1 MADENRSF
9 RYGDSVFH
17 DGAGPL
23 AKHVPM
29 VFIQGVQAR
38 RGGHLGACVQSERL
52 SDEDAAHYAA
62 ELGEANRSDNL
73 AKMQAVY
80 MTTALVL
87 VHEGGGFLPHT
98 NESDVKWQLY
108 LVDPEDLRAVEA
120 GSKQA
125 ERCARGLRVPKA
137 AGPYTPHVHPVSSQL
152 RPLAWVLRCQ
162 TLHHLL
168 KIKKVNVPVKNLN
181 RDVVFPTPQNVMAV
195 DAGLLGLG
203 RRWLKT
209 ESDCACRR
217 EVGTPAVYVASRI
230 GHGRFP
236 T

>member
-125 ERCARGLRVPKA
+125 ERCARGLRVPD
-137 AGPYTPHVHPVSSQL
+137 HPM
-152 RPLAWVLRCQ
+152 AHGRCRE
-162 TLHHLL
+162 
-168 KIKKVNVPVKNLN
+168 LN
-181 RDVVFPTPQNVMAV
+181 TSYSRGSAPGCAPGNTV
-195 DAGLLGLG
+195 DASKSIP
-203 RRWLKT
+203 R
-209 ESDCACRR
+209 ES
-217 EVGTPAVYVASRI
+217 P
-230 GHGRFP
+230 
-236 T
+236 